1 MRQWTFRR
9 EARWM
14 VVIYILLPLLLLVW
28 GVLVPLLRR
37 WLG

>member
-1 MRQWTFRR
+1 MRQWTFKR

-14 VVIYILLPLLLLVW
+14 VVIYVLLPLLLLFGAVF
-28 GVLVPLLRR
+28 VSILRR